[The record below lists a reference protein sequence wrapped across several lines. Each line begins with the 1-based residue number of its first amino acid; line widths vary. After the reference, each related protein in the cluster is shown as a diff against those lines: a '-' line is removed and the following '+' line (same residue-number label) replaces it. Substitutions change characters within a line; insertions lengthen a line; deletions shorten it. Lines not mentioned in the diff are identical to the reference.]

1 MIAGTTLF
9 ILLFASF
16 LSASEHPLKMSVAN
30 FTYLEEKKTYQLD
43 IRLYIDDLIMATE
56 GELPNA
62 ISVDWSTIA
71 PGKAVVR
78 SYLNEHLKISL
89 NGTEHDL
96 KFSKMK
102 VEELTVYV
110 IYNLKS
116 EIIPSLIKTI
126 DITDTVLVD
135 EFVNQRNIV
144 HIELPGKKR
153 KSVLFNRY
161 HRTGSAEY

>member
-1 MIAGTTLF
+1 MSYLCDA
-9 ILLFASF
+9 
-16 LSASEHPLKMSVAN
+16 EHPLKMSVAN
-30 FTYLEEKKTYQLD
+30 FTYLEEKRIYQFD

-62 ISVDWSTIA
+62 INVDWSMIA

-78 SYLNEHLKISL
+78 SYLDEHLKISL
-89 NGTEHDL
+89 NGTEEEL

-102 VEELTVYV
+102 VEELTVHV
-110 IYNLKS
+110 IFTIKS
-116 EIIPSLIKTI
+116 EVIPSFVKTI

-153 KSVLFNRY
+153 KSVLFNRF